1 VIRRVGLDNIEIVA
15 ALDKVLALDPP
26 GLRVDTGDPELDREL
41 SGFRRVRIAP
51 NRTLVIDVST

>member
-1 VIRRVGLDNIEIVA
+1 
-15 ALDKVLALDPP
+15 VLALDPP

-51 NRTLVIDVST
+51 NRTLVVNVSP